1 MFFVLIYE
9 YRWCRD
15 CIDLLI
21 SVTYK
26 EADCS
31 TDEEEVDDEVIK
43 GELLPHLTW
52 MQRLKSLVI
61 LLGSH
66 SQSGVW
72 DNSIREF
79 TFNWLPDLHADSLER
94 LWVTSSMNYESM
106 DDYGLWRHWRIHSEI
121 NCDAIYWLWL
131 VIWGIFLFFI
141 ITVELTKNLFLN
153 NRVQWNNVQTDL
165 SQLPIFFKALKPCSN
180 LGRTCRDPYY
190 LLRETS

>member
-1 MFFVLIYE
+1 MLIYE

-31 TDEEEVDDEVIK
+31 TDEEEVDGEVIK
-43 GELLPHLTW
+43 RELLPHLTW

-72 DNSIREF
+72 DDSTREF
-79 TFNWLPDLHADSLER
+79 IFNWLPDLQADSLER
-94 LWVTSSMNYESM
+94 LWVTTSMDYDWL
-106 DDYGLWRHWRIHSEI
+106 DDYGLEGVIGGSTVKSIVMQFSDVNLSADSCVLYDDRFRHLEHLADTPFDYLEDGLEQLTELKYVRGECMSSTEVFCSSVGLFHS
-121 NCDAIYWLWL
+121 C
-131 VIWGIFLFFI
+131 G
-141 ITVELTKNLFLN
+141 
-153 NRVQWNNVQTDL
+153 
-165 SQLPIFFKALKPCSN
+165 
-180 LGRTCRDPYY
+180 
-190 LLRETS
+190 